1 MIPMTSGFTPER
13 WRKGT
18 DVMILKAPNVFL
30 LEKLRT
36 IVLYEADFNHENRRL
51 GKLGMDRALEQNK
64 IAPEQFSRPGRS
76 AQDNALG
83 KRLVFDHFRFLKAP
97 FAMCSCDLKS
107 CYD

>member
-1 MIPMTSGFTPER
+1 M
-13 WRKGT
+13 
-18 DVMILKAPNVFL
+18 MILKAPNVFL

-36 IVLYEADFNHENRRL
+36 IVLYEADFNHENRRV
-51 GKLGMDRALEQNK
+51 GKIGMDMALEQGQ

-97 FAMCSCDLKS
+97 LGMCSCDLKW